1 MNSTIEKRNVTFDIL
16 FNEIAN
22 GRVSHAYLIDENN
35 NSDAYKL
42 VIKFIKE
49 ILCNNREKKCTNCS
63 ICQRID
69 DNNYPEFRIIEPDG
83 MYIKKQQLVELQQYF
98 SRFAVEGKKR
108 VYLIKDCDMMR
119 PEAANSLLKFLEE
132 PENDIVAI
140 LMTNNFNNVLPTI
153 VSRCQYVK
161 FNGEFNLD
169 DNNKNNEYYE
179 MMLSF
184 IYDLA
189 IDKRMVILNKKN
201 YFGNNDILKNRDL
214 LLNLMDLLI
223 GIFYDIL
230 KIKNNINSNSL
241 IINDKLLKIS
251 DIFENNRILNDI
263 NYLILLKDSIKFN
276 VNVALF
282 FDDLILNI

>member
-1 MNSTIEKRNVTFDIL
+1 
-16 FNEIAN
+16 
-22 GRVSHAYLIDENN
+22 
-35 NSDAYKL
+35 
-42 VIKFIKE
+42 
-49 ILCNNREKKCTNCS
+49 
-63 ICQRID
+63 
-69 DNNYPEFRIIEPDG
+69 
-83 MYIKKQQLVELQQYF
+83 
-98 SRFAVEGKKR
+98 
-108 VYLIKDCDMMR
+108 
-119 PEAANSLLKFLEE
+119 
-132 PENDIVAI
+132 
-140 LMTNNFNNVLPTI
+140 MTNNFNNVLPTI